1 MTALLYSILIAL
13 NLITSAAEFD
23 QMSVFEQQEM
33 LVISEDITM

>member
-23 QMSVFEQQEM
+23 QLPVEEQQE
-33 LVISEDITM
+33 LLIVNEDVFL